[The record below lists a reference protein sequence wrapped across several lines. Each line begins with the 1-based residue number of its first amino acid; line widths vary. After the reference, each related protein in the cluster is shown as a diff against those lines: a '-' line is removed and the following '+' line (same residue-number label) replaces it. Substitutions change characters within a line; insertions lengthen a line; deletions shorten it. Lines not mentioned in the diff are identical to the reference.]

1 MLKKNSTLSCYLN
14 SHVSN
19 EIFFEDFSDINLED
33 ENVITDFFDDHE
45 DKKSDD
51 TLNAN
56 IIHQKENVIKLN
68 AAENVIKPNIVEN
81 INVVENEK
89 NNQSAKIENEKN
101 NQSAKVDEKTQ
112 KQNFKAYNIKKTRK
126 NEIDFINNINTKT
139 NFNVSFLTQDS
150 EEAISFS
157 TATINEKNILNN
169 YFSFISTAYYKK
181 IDNDENWEIN
191 EKNIDLTAEINN
203 KLNPGTILI
212 YRDFKS
218 KLINE
223 NPNFINSINY
233 FIQQPNEQ
241 NVSKCKD
248 WFLKFADTFVE
259 FKKNNKTFDYVNKN
273 NSLTSNE
280 IKFNTNSII
289 KKYQLI
295 EFPPKIKEILRDINN
310 VFDEIKKQL
319 VLDEQTGFYGII
331 YEKINLPILCKHKY
345 MTLNHENMITIS
357 KECAYK
363 GLCKYCGDNI
373 YDFNEAEIN
382 DLPTIVAELTYLL
395 TNLTNSSGDDYVF
408 ISIYHLF
415 SGIISKFVSDED
427 KKYVDKCGAIV
438 SLYIYRIVKELISKN
453 QIYED
458 SKYVQIILS
467 RCAQLCASVGWDSIK
482 LNQLLGDENLFS
494 NLDKFI
500 EILEKKN
507 NKLNGYIE
515 NLYEIFKNYAIEELK
530 TVKNIDE
537 FNQLSENFEND
548 KLKLC
553 VNKIDEEQITSSPEK
568 ILDILNESFD
578 LFSKISSYY
587 CPVNHLHKW
596 EKDKCIY
603 CGLNKNN
610 SNVSDVYQKNANNF
624 TQHYDLKPTNT
635 IKKYK
640 CDNKKI
646 NLDKIIN
653 SNEDPYKILQTKL
666 KLDEFEIINVKKNF
680 YQVIEEVISKIS
692 YYTKENKQEIIKLDD
707 EKMLKILIYL
717 DSNGFEKN
725 ILNIFNYI
733 LLKPLIYVK
742 NKKILED

>member
-1 MLKKNSTLSCYLN
+1 MLKKNSSLSCYLN
-14 SHVSN
+14 SHMSN
-19 EIFFEDFSDINLED
+19 EIFFEDFSDINLKD
-33 ENVITDFFDDHE
+33 ENIITEFLNDHE
-45 DKKSDD
+45 DKKFNDSLD
-51 TLNAN
+51 TNV
-56 IIHQKENVIKLN
+56 IHRKENS
-68 AAENVIKPNIVEN
+68 IKPNMIEN
-81 INVVENEK
+81 INEIKTKIKNEK
-89 NNQSAKIENEKN
+89 DINEHKE
-101 NQSAKVDEKTQ
+101 VDEKTL

-139 NFNVSFLTQDS
+139 NSNVSFLTQDS

-169 YFSFISTAYYKK
+169 YFSFVSTAYYKK
-181 IDNDENWEIN
+181 IDNDENEEIN

-203 KLNPGTILI
+203 KLNPGTILM

-273 NSLTSNE
+273 NGLTSNE

-310 VFDEIKKQL
+310 IFNDIKKQL

-438 SLYIYRIVKELISKN
+438 SLYIYRIIKELISKN

-458 SKYVQIILS
+458 SKYVQVILS

-482 LNQLLGDENLFS
+482 LNHLLEDENLFS

-507 NKLNGYIE
+507 NKSNGYIE

-530 TVKNIDE
+530 TIKNIDK
-537 FNQLSENFEND
+537 FNQLSEDFESD
-548 KLKLC
+548 KFKLC
-553 VNKIDEEQITSSPEK
+553 VHKIDEEQITSSPEK

-587 CPVNHLHKW
+587 CPVNYLHKW
-596 EKDKCIY
+596 ENDKCIY

-610 SNVSDVYQKNANNF
+610 SNVDDVYQKNANNF

-640 CDNKKI
+640 YDNRKI

-653 SNEDPYKILQTKL
+653 SNEDPYKILQSKL

-692 YYTKENKQEIIKLDD
+692 YYTKENKQEIIKLDN

-717 DSNGFEKN
+717 DLNGFEKN